1 MLSAMKNKF
10 FSYFLLSFI
19 FLFIGSSAAQAI
31 DVPDLSW
38 ERGRQQSITLGGQ
51 TGDKLWSIRL
61 QGQSQ
66 SLTFDRSS
74 VNKDGF
80 IVYSLDIPAD
90 FVVGRYQV
98 LVSGPGTPDSTTAY
112 VNVLETVSYDP
123 LADPKGVG
131 AIAVVAFTLIAFFAG
146 NKEEQET
153 DSNGGEQES
162 NENEN
167 DDDSTSLGS
176 VDSNYQG
183 INISN
188 IGKGDSLGIGKSA
201 LTQRLDQ
208 IRHLSVFDFSS
219 HSPLAARV
227 VADGTYLQS
236 ILGSLSFLFPV
247 LGIALGIWISQD
259 SELSSSLIPT
269 SLALML
275 AIIALGII
283 DSLAGLMAVVS
294 FAVAATINGEVTNAA
309 DIRTLLGLSLLW
321 FTPSLVAGATRPL
334 RRARDE
340 WSLWERLSDIAIST
354 ILTGWAIKGMV
365 LALDGF
371 ARQKTEIAEHS
382 DLIAMIGASLIF
394 LRYLL
399 EEFASRFT
407 PRRLEYL
414 SPPKLKS
421 QDLQSFL
428 LMLLVRALVFL
439 FFMYGFFG
447 LSWQIIAATV
457 ILILPTLLKRI
468 DGKLP
473 NFSWL
478 WQIIPG
484 GIPSI
489 VFMSLIGFVLSGW
502 VNSLPLISADKTKT
516 ILVLTSLPGFAIG
529 LLKLFGRSPKSGDVR
544 WYRRDKLRP
553 LYYTGGPVM
562 LAIATLITMGIL
574 P

>member
-1 MLSAMKNKF
+1 MRNKAFSLILLGF
-10 FSYFLLSFI
+10 F
-19 FLFIGSSAAQAI
+19 FLFQGFSVANAADI
-31 DVPDLSW
+31 PDLQW

-66 SLTFDRSS
+66 SLVFDRSS

-80 IVYSLDIPAD
+80 IVYSVDIPAD
-90 FVVGRYQV
+90 FAVGRYQV
-98 LVSGPGTPDSTTAY
+98 LVSGPGTPATTTAY
-112 VNVLETVSYDP
+112 VNVLEIVFYDP
-123 LADPKGVG
+123 LTDPKGVA

-146 NKEEQET
+146 NKEEQ
-153 DSNGGEQES
+153 DSSSQGSEQES
-162 NENEN
+162 DEKEN
-167 DDDSTSLGS
+167 DEDSSSLGS
-176 VDSNYQG
+176 VDTNYQG
-183 INISN
+183 INVSGV
-188 IGKGDSLGIGKSA
+188 GKGDSWAIGKGA
-201 LTQRLDQ
+201 LAQRLDQ
-208 IRHLSVFDFSS
+208 MRHLSVFDFSS
-219 HSPLAARV
+219 RSPLAARV

-236 ILGSLSFLFPV
+236 ILGSFSLLFPV
-247 LGIALGIWISQD
+247 IGIGLGIWIAQVSD
-259 SELSSSLIPT
+259 LTSSLIPT

-275 AIIALGII
+275 AIITLGII
-283 DSLAGLMAVVS
+283 DSLSGLMAVVF
-294 FAVAATINGEVTNAA
+294 FAIVATINGEVTTAA
-309 DIRTLLGLSLLW
+309 DVRTLLGLSLLW
-321 FTPSLVAGATRPL
+321 FTPSLAAGATRPL

-354 ILTGWAIKGMV
+354 ILTGWAIKAMV

-371 ARQKTEIAEHS
+371 ARQKTAIAEHS
-382 DLIAMIGASLIF
+382 DLIALIGAGLIF

-407 PRRLEYL
+407 PRRMEYL

-428 LMLLVRALVFL
+428 LTLLIRVLVFL

-447 LSWQIIAATV
+447 MTWQIVAATA
-457 ILILPTLLKRI
+457 ILILPTLLKRF

-489 VFMSLIGFVLSGW
+489 VVMSLIGFAVSGW

-516 ILVLTSLPGFAIG
+516 ILVLTSLPGFVIG
-529 LLKLFGRSPKSGDVR
+529 LLKLFARSPKTGDVR

-553 LYYTGGPVM
+553 LYYTGGPIM
-562 LAIATLITMGIL
+562 LAIATLITMGVL